1 MLAIAGW
8 AIDQGVKHM
17 FNRLLAA
24 AVLVGAVPGM
34 AIAGVSVT
42 WQVSVPA
49 SGAGLTL
56 GAAMVALYLL
66 KKRRG

>member
-1 MLAIAGW
+1 
-8 AIDQGVKHM
+8 M

>member
-1 MLAIAGW
+1 MLTIAGW

-17 FNRLLAA
+17 LNRLLAA
-24 AVLVGAVPGM
+24 AVLVAAVPGM
-34 AIAGVSVT
+34 AIAMAT
-42 WQVSVPA
+42 FQVSVPA

-56 GAAMVALYLL
+56 GAAMVALYLV

>member
-1 MLAIAGW
+1 MLTIAGRT
-8 AIDQGVKHM
+8 IDQGVKHM

-24 AVLVGAVPGM
+24 AVLLAAMPGM
-34 AIAGVSVT
+34 AIAGFPGWLT
-42 WQVSVPA
+42 SVPA

>member
-1 MLAIAGW
+1 MLTIAGRT
-8 AIDQGVKHM
+8 IDQGVKHM

-24 AVLVGAVPGM
+24 AVLVAAVPGM
-34 AIAGVSVT
+34 AIAGVN
-42 WQVSVPA
+42 WQVTVPA

-56 GAAMVALYLL
+56 GAAMVALYLV